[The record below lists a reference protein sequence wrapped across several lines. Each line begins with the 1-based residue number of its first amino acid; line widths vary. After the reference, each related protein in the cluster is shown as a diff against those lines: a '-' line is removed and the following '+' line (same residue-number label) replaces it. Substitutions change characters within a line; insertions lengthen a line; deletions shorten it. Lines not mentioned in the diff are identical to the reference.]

1 MKTISAA
8 LALGLTVIA
17 STSANAGNILVNG
30 SFETGDFSG
39 WTLGGTE
46 TQGFPAVV
54 IPYNTSGPYPVG
66 AFGESIPPDTSG
78 GSPDA
83 AGTNA
88 AYFVSDFANES
99 LSQTVYLTAG
109 EYYVGFSA
117 YAPAN
122 GFANAGDA
130 LFTASVAGDPLASY
144 MVSSGPSITWQS
156 FSGMVDIATSGDY
169 DTTFTF
175 ATNLLP
181 SKDIVID
188 RVFIEAV
195 PEPGTLAVLGVALI
209 GLAGFGVRL
218 RRQAV

>member
-1 MKTISAA
+1 MKTTLAA
-8 LALGLTVIA
+8 LALGLAVIA

-54 IPYNTSGPYPVG
+54 IPYNAASAYPFG
-66 AFGESIPPDTSG
+66 AFGESVSPDTSG
-78 GSPDA
+78 ASPDP
-83 AGTNA
+83 AGNYA

-130 LFTASVAGDPLASY
+130 FFTASVAGDPLASY
-144 MVSSGPSITWQS
+144 MVSSGPATTWQS
-156 FSGMVDIATSGDY
+156 FSGIVDIATSGDY

-175 ATNLLP
+175 ATDLDP

-188 RVFIEAV
+188 RAYIEAV
-195 PEPGTLAVLGVALI
+195 PEPGTLAVLGLALT
-209 GLAGFGVRL
+209 GFAGFAAL
-218 RRQAV
+218 RRSRAT